1 MIEQRQK
8 LTDSSNSEEAL
19 FILRELSSDPHLTQR
34 RLAQKIDI
42 SLGKTNYL
50 IRELAKKGLVKIKR
64 FSHNDHKLKRI
75 SYILTP
81 QGLKE
86 KTELTLHFLKRKRQE
101 YEELKREYKDLEEK

>member
-1 MIEQRQK
+1 MIEQSQR

-19 FILRELSSDPHLTQR
+19 LILREISSDPHLTQR
-34 RLAQKIDI
+34 KLAQKIGI

-50 IRELAKKGLVKIKR
+50 IKELAKKGLVKIKR
-64 FSHNDHKLKRI
+64 FSHNEHKLKRI

-86 KTELTLHFLKRKRQE
+86 KTELTRHFLKRKQQE
-101 YEELKREYKDLEEK
+101 YEELKRECEDL

>member
-8 LTDSSNSEEAL
+8 LTDNSNSEEAL

-34 RLAQKIDI
+34 KLAQKIDI

-50 IRELAKKGLVKIKR
+50 IKELAKKGLVKIKR
-64 FSHNDHKLKRI
+64 FSHNDNKLKRI

-86 KTELTLHFLKRKRQE
+86 KNRAYPVFLK
-101 YEELKREYKDLEEK
+101 EKTAGV